1 MDILD
6 LFFVLFLINSFI
18 IFYYIYDKIEE
29 LISKNN
35 QGQKLKLKQKKLRK
49 ENNN

>member
-6 LFFVLFLINSFI
+6 LFFVLFIINFFI
-18 IFYYIYDKIEE
+18 VFYFLYDKIEE

-35 QGQKLKLKQKKLRK
+35 QGEKLKIKQNKIIGGEKY
-49 ENNN
+49 

>member
-6 LFFVLFLINSFI
+6 LFFVLSIINFFI
-18 IFYYIYDKIEE
+18 VFYLLYDKIEE

-35 QGQKLKLKQKKLRK
+35 QGEKLKMKQNKIKGGK
-49 ENNN
+49 NK